1 MTSGVVFPIGYRDID
16 DPPPTRT
23 SDSPRMGVVL
33 TGHVDH
39 GKSTVLGRLLADTG
53 SLPLGKLDTIVA
65 SCERLGQRFEYAFVA
80 DALRDERAQGITIDS
95 ARVFFR
101 SARREYLLIDA
112 PGHVEFVKNMITGAA
127 RASAALLV
135 VDAAE
140 GIQENSRRHA
150 YLLSLLGIRQVAI
163 VVNKMDLVGYDEAA
177 FRSLVSALATMLE
190 DRGVTPAH
198 VIPVAARDGGNVVH
212 QSPMMPWYR
221 GQTVVGALD
230 DFVADPPAAAKPF
243 RMPVQGVYRFPAA
256 GHDRRII
263 AGSVLSGSIAVG
275 DEIEFLPSKKRSVV
289 ATIEAFPTRR
299 ETAGVGDAVGITL
312 RDQVYVRRGELAVR
326 AGERA
331 AQVAT
336 RIRVSIFWLGRA
348 PFVPGKP
355 YVVKLGT
362 ARTLVRLERISH
374 VVDTAADS
382 LVLTDDQSVAYNQT
396 AECVLA
402 LERPIA
408 LDCVTD
414 IQETSRFVIVDDHQ
428 IRGGGIVREVLPS
441 DDGDNGPHTTW
452 RGDTRSQLP
461 AAVLWL
467 TGLSGAG
474 KSTIAAWVVRR
485 LRDRGHRVEHLDGDT
500 IRDLFPDV
508 GFDRASRDAHVRRV
522 GHLASRLEHH
532 GVVVVA
538 SFISPYASSRQFIRE
553 LCANFIE
560 VHVATPLPECEQRD
574 PKGLYIKARR
584 GEIKDF
590 TGVDAPYEPPPNP
603 ELRVDTSG
611 RSLDDVGN
619 EVLQC
624 FLDAV
629 GP

>member
-1 MTSGVVFPIGYRDID
+1 
-16 DPPPTRT
+16 
-23 SDSPRMGVVL
+23 
-33 TGHVDH
+33 
-39 GKSTVLGRLLADTG
+39 
-53 SLPLGKLDTIVA
+53 
-65 SCERLGQRFEYAFVA
+65 
-80 DALRDERAQGITIDS
+80 
-95 ARVFFR
+95 
-101 SARREYLLIDA
+101 
-112 PGHVEFVKNMITGAA
+112 
-127 RASAALLV
+127 
-135 VDAAE
+135 
-140 GIQENSRRHA
+140 
-150 YLLSLLGIRQVAI
+150 
-163 VVNKMDLVGYDEAA
+163 
-177 FRSLVSALATMLE
+177 
-190 DRGVTPAH
+190 
-198 VIPVAARDGGNVVH
+198 VH

-452 RGDTRSQLP
+452 RGDTRSQLR
-461 AAVLWL
+461 AADLWL
-467 TGLSGAG
+467 RGLSGAG
-474 KSTIAAWVVRR
+474 TCTFAAWVVRR

-574 PKGLYIKARR
+574 PKGLYVKARR
-584 GEIKDF
+584 GEI
-590 TGVDAPYEPPPNP
+590 
-603 ELRVDTSG
+603 
-611 RSLDDVGN
+611 
-619 EVLQC
+619 
-624 FLDAV
+624 
-629 GP
+629 